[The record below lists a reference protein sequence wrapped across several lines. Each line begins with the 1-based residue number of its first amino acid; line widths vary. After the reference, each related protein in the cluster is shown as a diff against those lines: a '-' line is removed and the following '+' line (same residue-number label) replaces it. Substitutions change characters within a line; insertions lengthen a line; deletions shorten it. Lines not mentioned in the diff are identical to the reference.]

1 MDRISYQNVEELP
14 DPFQGSPYLVDE
26 ILNAVRYMCS
36 MNISR
41 YAKRNARGKMQI
53 LASIIEICT
62 MGQKKKT
69 HIIYK
74 SYLSGR
80 QGQHYIDV
88 LLRKG
93 LIIQD
98 LSDDVSG
105 MYRTT
110 QKGREYLSHYHRM
123 MELIE
128 DKEEELEEEENSQ
141 HFLSPSP
148 RNLHFH

>member
-1 MDRISYQNVEELP
+1 
-14 DPFQGSPYLVDE
+14 
-26 ILNAVRYMCS
+26 

-74 SYLSGR
+74 SYLGR

-105 MYRTT
+105 VYRTT

>member
-1 MDRISYQNVEELP
+1 MYHGTEEK
-14 DPFQGSPYLVDE
+14 DTY
-26 ILNAVRYMCS
+26 
-36 MNISR
+36 
-41 YAKRNARGKMQI
+41 
-53 LASIIEICT
+53 
-62 MGQKKKT
+62 
-69 HIIYK
+69 IYK
-74 SYLSGR
+74 SNLSGR

-105 MYRTT
+105 VYRTT

-128 DKEEELEEEENSQ
+128 DKKEEEELEEENSQ
-141 HFLSPSP
+141 HFLSPGP